1 MKPGFLD
8 STSGLDSPI
17 HRLEARAKIIAVLA
31 AVVICVSTPPTA
43 YAAFGAYFAL
53 AASLLALSRLPA
65 GFVLRRLLMIVPFV
79 LLVAA
84 FLPFLKTDA
93 VGGGYSLGLGGLAVS
108 RGGLLVFWNTAA
120 KASFGILMIVL
131 LSGTTPFPQLLQGLR
146 RLRCPDVVVMI
157 LSFTYRYLFVLTDEV
172 LRLKIARDARG
183 YRGRWLWQARTIGQM
198 IAVFFL
204 RSYARAE
211 RIYLAMISRGYD
223 GRYAYLPA
231 ARLGGRD
238 TVFAAAV
245 IGLMLTARLALKG

>member
-1 MKPGFLD
+1 MKHGFLD

-17 HRLEARAKIIAVLA
+17 HRREARAKIVVVLA
-31 AVVICVSTPPTA
+31 AVMICVSTPPTA
-43 YAAFGAYFAL
+43 YAAFGVYFAL
-53 AASLLALSRLPA
+53 AALLLALSRLPL
-65 GFVLRRLLMIVPFV
+65 GFVLRRLLLIVPFV

-84 FLPFLKTDA
+84 FLPFLKADT
-93 VGGGYSLGLGGLAVS
+93 VGGGYSLGLGGVAVS

-131 LSGTTPFPQLLQGLR
+131 LSGTTPFPKLLQGLR

-223 GRYAYLPA
+223 GQYAYLPA
-231 ARLGGRD
+231 ARWAGRD